1 MSAGK
6 ESKHKLRKMR
16 NCIIK
21 GKESLNIRYSG
32 EGSTDAV
39 GRRNGP
45 QGAGFGANM
54 DDDDDD
60 ESTLRTNLQQNLKV
74 LCKSYIYFILCAV
87 F

>member
-1 MSAGK
+1 
-6 ESKHKLRKMR
+6 
-16 NCIIK
+16 
-21 GKESLNIRYSG
+21 
-32 EGSTDAV
+32 
-39 GRRNGP
+39 
-45 QGAGFGANM
+45 M